1 MPDSIEAR
9 VRTVIA
15 DVLDAPPELV
25 RPETSLS
32 LADLGWKG
40 FLMITLE
47 IEHEFGVAMPVEVPN
62 GWTSVAD
69 VIMATERAIA
79 AAAPARSAA

>member
-1 MPDSIEAR
+1 MADSIETR

-47 IEHEFGVAMPVEVPN
+47 IEHEFRVAMPVEVPN

-79 AAAPARSAA
+79 QAAQRNAA